1 MRLPN
6 KVTSYKESILSK
18 FVPILSA
25 LSQKDMSPVELYLVT
40 QKNYNDAMEYIDAL
54 DCLFGLNRIIF
65 IEEQEVLHYVV

>member
-18 FVPILSA
+18 FVPILLA
-25 LSQKDMSPVELYLVT
+25 LSQNDMSPMELYLAT
-40 QKNYNDAMEYIDAL
+40 QNNYNDVMEYIDAL

-65 IEEQEVLHYVV
+65 IEELEVLHYVV